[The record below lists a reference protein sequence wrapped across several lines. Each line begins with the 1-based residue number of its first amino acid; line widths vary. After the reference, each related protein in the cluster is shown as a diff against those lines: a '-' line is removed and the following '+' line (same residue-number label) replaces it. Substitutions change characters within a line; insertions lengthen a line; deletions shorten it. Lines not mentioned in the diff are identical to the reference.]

1 VEAVPFVRER
11 DFHNQLILCF
21 QRIMSLLKHCQ
32 CDRLRLRG
40 RTLGEILKNIVNRIL
55 SRIKDRLDND
65 SQNRV
70 VCELYELFPPR
81 KDHHKSEVAN
91 KIHYRNRT

>member
-1 VEAVPFVRER
+1 
-11 DFHNQLILCF
+11 
-21 QRIMSLLKHCQ
+21 MSQ
-32 CDRLRLRG
+32 G
-40 RTLGEILKNIVNRIL
+40 VNRIL

-81 KDHHKSEVAN
+81 KDHHKSEVAS